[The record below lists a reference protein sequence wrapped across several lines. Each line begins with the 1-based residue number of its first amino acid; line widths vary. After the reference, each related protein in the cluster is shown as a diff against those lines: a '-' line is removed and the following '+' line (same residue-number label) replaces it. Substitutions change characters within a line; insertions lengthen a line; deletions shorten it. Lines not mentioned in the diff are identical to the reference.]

1 MRGKLENKTGRSSNF
16 RDYRLLL
23 DGSFNFLLL
32 IYLMQR
38 EHTLHTCLCKIFKGL
53 QQDKS
58 FCCMSRVLNLYMC
71 DVKASCGCVGL
82 GWMHGEHNVLQLIAK
97 T

>member
-58 FCCMSRVLNLYMC
+58 FCCTNLYMY
-71 DVKASCGCVGL
+71 DVKASCGCVRL
-82 GWMHGEHNVLQLIAK
+82 GRMHGEHNVLQLIAK